1 MAKDRFA
8 EVELAIDRDWM
19 FRILQEMILIRSENP
34 FDDPARE
41 GYREQEMAD
50 YLAGHLSGFGLQVE
64 MREVRPGRPNV
75 FGVMNG
81 SRGQSA
87 LMLAGHMDTAR
98 TTGYPEAYDGQGGG
112 RKNARPR
119 GLRHEGRARRLSRR
133 RQGA

>member
-8 EVELAIDRDWM
+8 EVESAIDRDWM
-19 FRILQEMILIRSENP
+19 YRILQEMILIRSENP

-64 MREVRPGRPNV
+64 MRAVRPGRPNV

-98 TTGYPEAYDGQGGG
+98 TTGYPEAYTVQVADGKMYG
-112 RKNARPR
+112 R
-119 GLRHEGRARRLSRR
+119 
-133 RQGA
+133 GACDMKAALAGCPK